1 MQGQSPGLVAI
12 HSAIR
17 QIRDRSR
24 ECGCVAVRERLIGV
38 ERTLLALLLKAE
50 AEVQKRE
57 QACL

>member
-1 MQGQSPGLVAI
+1 MQGQRPGLAAI

-17 QIRDRSR
+17 QI
-24 ECGCVAVRERLIGV
+24 RERLIGV

-50 AEVQKRE
+50 AEVQRRE